1 MKVNITLT
9 DLTNGR
15 RRPMGP
21 NIKVASKRLFTIV
34 LSFLVLF
41 STMAPTLQ
49 AFAADSTK
57 GIETKVDRTELDN
70 VVQSAKDVGVPIQ
83 KDSDLDMGV
92 ATTKSEVDAKVAE
105 IKQDYENQIKAIKAE
120 IEKKKECDKKQKEYE
135 EKLAKYNQELEKY
148 NKDMEKYKKEV
159 LAYNQAIAEL
169 ENHLHEDGYLSQPIG
184 QSLVFKSEP
193 NATVSISNGTVYS
206 EKQLDSLVRSWGFG
220 PGDWGYA
227 YFEQL
232 NKGLPGTPQ
241 HLVSGDLRTVF
252 ELGKTTTVTYT
263 NLQNSTMNGKKI
275 AKVVF
280 KYTVKNTTRLPGK
293 VPVFIKQDPTATIW
307 YTAFFGDTT
316 IGVDVQFFDEDDKPM
331 ALDGALLSFA
341 SLNRGD
347 LPKYFNYNNSIE
359 KVQNFN
365 GQFME
370 INGSTIKNH
379 SGSAYSD
386 TNNAYLEDG
395 SRFERDVWDT
405 ETSEYSWYGA
415 IVGKVSG
422 KRISYDMTGVY
433 KGNVWFSLNSNI
445 RAKNIPVKPIKPVPP
460 VAPTPPQ
467 CPNIQANYH
476 YDILYYQPAVEK
488 KVTDDNNSDINN
500 NTVLKDSVVKFILSV
515 ADLPAGHEKIDS
527 LVFTDKLPAGY
538 KVDLVTTKQSSPD
551 YDVNYDEGTNVITF
565 SAKQDYLNTINA
577 DLNAVAKIA
586 APVVVG
592 NVTKAGTTYKND
604 FTLTI
609 NNDYSVKS
617 NPVKVHTPSKPKKEV
632 FKGDETSSIDGKIV
646 KPGDVLRYE
655 ITYKN
660 TTGTKQN
667 VIITDKVPKY
677 TKYLSSDNSG
687 RESGGVVRWENEVE
701 NGKTW
706 TVSFKVKVNDDINGK
721 PVDNI
726 SHVKDDFN
734 ESDTNETH
742 NPTSTQPKK
751 EVFKGGTTT
760 NIDGKRVEPGQELTY
775 AITYKNTTGKDVNT
789 TITDKL
795 PAHTKFVN
803 AENGGTESGG
813 VVKWTVDVAK
823 DQKVTVKFT
832 VKVDKDVN
840 GEPIDNIARVND
852 GVNDYDTNETHNPT
866 PTEPKKEVFKGGT
879 TTNIDGK
886 RVEPGQD
893 LTYAITYKNTTG
905 NDVNAT
911 ITDKLPKHT
920 SFVSAENGG
929 TESGGVVTWNVP
941 VAKDQSVTVKF
952 TVKVDANVNGAPI
965 DNVAKVNDGVND
977 YKTNETHNPTSTEPK
992 KEVFKGSTTTNIDGK
1007 RVEPGQK
1014 LTYAI
1019 TYKNTT
1025 GKDVNATI
1033 TDKIPAHTKFVSADN
1048 GGAESGGVVKWTVA
1062 VAKDQSVTVKFIVKV
1077 DVNVNGAPIDNIAR
1091 VNDGTNEFRTNETH
1105 NPTPTEPKKE
1115 VFKGGTTTKI
1125 DGKLVQPEE
1134 ELTYTITYK
1143 NTTGKDVNAT
1153 ITDKIPAHTKFVSAD
1168 NSGAESGGVVTWN
1181 VAVAK
1186 DKSVTVKFTVKV
1198 DANVNGAPID
1208 NVAKVNDGVNDYKTN
1223 ETHNPTPTG
1232 PKKEVFKG
1240 STTTNIDGKR
1250 VEPGQELTY
1259 AITYKNTTGNDVNAT
1274 ITDKIPAHT
1283 KFVSADNSGAE
1294 SGGVVKWTV
1303 AVAKDQSITVKFTV
1317 KVDKDVNGEPIDN
1330 IARVNDG
1337 VNDYKTNETHNPTP
1351 TGPKK
1356 EVLKFGTTTNID
1368 GKRVEP
1374 EQKLTYAITYK
1385 NTTGKDVNATITD
1398 KIPAHTKFVS
1408 ADNSGA
1414 ESGGVVKWTVAVA
1427 KDQSITVKFTVK
1439 VDKDVNGEPIDNI
1452 ARVNDGVNDYD
1463 TNETHNPT
1471 PTGPKKEVFKGG
1483 TTTNIDGKRVEP
1495 GQELTYAIT
1504 YKNTTG
1510 NDVNAT
1516 ITDKIPAHTSFVSAE
1531 NGGTE
1536 SGGVVK
1542 WTVAVAKDQSIT
1554 VKFTVKVDAN
1564 VNGAPID
1571 NIAKVNDGVN
1581 DYKTNETHN
1590 PTSTEPK
1597 KEVFK
1602 GGTTTKIDGKLVQPE
1617 EELTYAI
1624 TYKNTTGND
1633 VNATITDKIPA
1644 HTKFVSAD
1652 NGGTESGGV
1661 VTWNVAV
1668 AKDKSVTVKFTVK
1681 VDANVNGAPIDNV
1694 AKVNDGV
1701 NDYKTNETHN
1711 PTPTGPKKEIFK
1723 GGTTTKID
1731 GKLVQPEEELTYAI
1745 TYKNTTGNDVNATIT
1760 DKIPAH
1766 TKFVSA
1772 DNGGAETGGIV
1783 KWNVAVAKDQSITV
1797 KFTVKVDKNVNGAPI
1812 DNIAKVND
1820 GVNDYKTNETHNPT
1834 PTGPKKEVFKG
1845 STTTNID
1852 GKRVE
1857 PGQKLTYAITY
1868 KNTTGKDVN
1877 ATITDKLPKHTSF
1890 VSADN
1895 GGAESGGVVTWNVA
1909 VAKDKSVTVK
1919 FIVKVDAN
1927 VNGAPID
1934 NVAKVNDGVNEFDTN
1949 ETHNPTPTEPKKEV
1963 FKGSTTTNIDGKRVE
1978 PGQELTYAIT
1988 YKNTT
1993 GNDVNAT
2000 ITDKIPA
2007 HTKFVSAD
2015 NGGAESGGVVK
2026 WNVAVAKDKS
2036 VTVKFT
2042 VKVDANVNGAPID
2055 NIARVNDGVNEFD
2068 TNETHN
2074 PTPTEPKK
2082 EVFKGSTTTNI
2093 DGKLVQPEEE
2103 LTYAITYKNTT
2114 GNDVNATITDK
2125 IPAHTKFVSADNGG
2139 AESGGV
2145 VTWNVAVAKDK
2156 SITVKFT
2163 VKVDANVNGAPI
2175 DNVAKV
2181 NDGVN
2186 EYKTNETHNPTPTE
2200 PKKEVFKGGTT
2211 TKIDGK
2217 LVQPEEELTYEIT
2230 YKNTTGKDVNATITD
2245 KLPAHTSFV
2254 SAENGGRES
2263 GRVVT
2268 WNVPVAKDQSVTV
2281 KFTVKV
2287 NKDVNGAP
2295 IDNIARVNDGTNS
2308 YDTNE
2313 THNPTPTEPKKEVFK
2328 FGTTTN
2334 IDGKVVQP
2342 DQKLTYQITYKNTTG
2357 EERDVTITDKL
2368 PAHTSFVSADNGGKF
2383 ANGKITWTAKVA
2395 DGQTLK
2401 VTFTV
2406 KVDKNVNGEIL
2417 KNTAI
2422 VNDGVNDFNT
2432 NTVKNPTPKVPK
2444 NPDTG
2449 DFNNIMLLLLMLLGS
2464 SGALVSGMAIKRRR
2478 EE

>member
-70 VVQSAKDVGVPIQ
+70 AVQSAKDAGVPVKKTQDID
-83 KDSDLDMGV
+83 KGV
-92 ATTKSEVDAKVAE
+92 ADSKAEVDAKINE
-105 IKQDYENQIKAIKAE
+105 IKADYQQQIRELEKAKEAIAKCNEQKKAYEIAKKEYDKKIEEYNIAKKKYDDDMIKYNKAME
-120 IEKKKECDKKQKEYE
+120 ELEKKKQT
-135 EKLAKYNQELEKY
+135 
-148 NKDMEKYKKEV
+148 
-159 LAYNQAIAEL
+159 
-169 ENHLHEDGYLSQPIG
+169 DGYLEEPNPQM
-184 QSLVFKSEP
+184 LLFKSEP
-193 NATVSISNGTVYS
+193 NARPSVNTKTYRSTDWVNAVEQMGYPKGSEIYNIALKYNRYS
-206 EKQLDSLVRSWGFG
+206 LDEGAFRIFLEKDKPVT
-220 PGDWGYA
+220 A
-227 YFEQL
+227 YY
-232 NKGLPGTPQ
+232 
-241 HLVSGDLRTVF
+241 S
-252 ELGKTTTVTYT
+252 
-263 NLQNSTMNGKKI
+263 NLQSSYFNGKKI
-275 AKVVF
+275 IRIEYKF
-280 KYTVKNTTRLPGK
+280 TLKKLTGGKNKIPA
-293 VPVFIKQDPTATIW
+293 IIYYDPTKTIN
-307 YTAFFGDTT
+307 YSD
-316 IGVDVQFFDEDDKPM
+316 
-331 ALDGALLSFA
+331 LDGNAEIEMETVFYGEDNKPIDMTGALVSFS
-341 SLNRGD
+341 SLNRDYDKGVD
-347 LPKYFNYNNSIE
+347 RSEY
-359 KVQNFN
+359 VRDFN
-365 GQFME
+365 GNLLQ
-370 INGSTIKNH
+370 IHGSSIRDNGNGVAISSTRSNEHVKN
-379 SGSAYSD
+379 
-386 TNNAYLEDG
+386 G
-395 SRFERDVWDT
+395 SRFEVGAWDT
-405 ETSEYSWYGA
+405 NNSPIKWYGA
-415 IVGKVSG
+415 IVGKAVGETIKVTFGSENR
-422 KRISYDMTGVY
+422 KAI
-433 KGNVWFSLNSNI
+433 WFSFNSDI
-445 RAKNIPVKPIKPVPP
+445 KAIGVPTKPVEPVKPTPP
-460 VAPTPPQ
+460 EEPQ

-617 NPVKVHTPSKPKKEV
+617 NPVKVHTPSKPKKDV

-742 NPTSTQPKK
+742 NPTPTGPKK
-751 EVFKGGTTT
+751 EVLKFGTTT
-760 NIDGKRVEPGQELTY
+760 NIDGKRVEPEQKLTY
-775 AITYKNTTGKDVNT
+775 AITYENTTGKAVKA
-789 TITDKL
+789 TITDKI

-866 PTEPKKEVFKGGT
+866 PTGPKKEVFKFGT

-886 RVEPGQD
+886 RVEPGQK

-905 NDVNAT
+905 NDVNAA
-911 ITDKLPKHT
+911 ITDKIPAHT
-920 SFVSAENGG
+920 TFVSAENGG
-929 TESGGVVTWNVP
+929 TESGGVVTWNVA

-1033 TDKIPAHTKFVSADN
+1033 TDKIPAHTKFVSAEN
-1048 GGAESGGVVKWTVA
+1048 GGTESGGVVKWTVA

-1134 ELTYTITYK
+1134 ELTY
-1143 NTTGKDVNAT
+1143 
-1153 ITDKIPAHTKFVSAD
+1153 
-1168 NSGAESGGVVTWN
+1168 
-1181 VAVAK
+1181 
-1186 DKSVTVKFTVKV
+1186 
-1198 DANVNGAPID
+1198 
-1208 NVAKVNDGVNDYKTN
+1208 
-1223 ETHNPTPTG
+1223 
-1232 PKKEVFKG
+1232 
-1240 STTTNIDGKR
+1240 
-1250 VEPGQELTY
+1250 

-1283 KFVSADNSGAE
+1283 KFLSADNSGAE
-1294 SGGVVKWTV
+1294 SGGVVKWNV

-1317 KVDKDVNGEPIDN
+1317 KVDVNVNGAPIDN

-1337 VNDYKTNETHNPTP
+1337 TNEFRTNETHNPTP
-1351 TGPKK
+1351 
-1356 EVLKFGTTTNID
+1356 
-1368 GKRVEP
+1368 
-1374 EQKLTYAITYK
+1374 
-1385 NTTGKDVNATITD
+1385 
-1398 KIPAHTKFVS
+1398 
-1408 ADNSGA
+1408 
-1414 ESGGVVKWTVAVA
+1414 
-1427 KDQSITVKFTVK
+1427 
-1439 VDKDVNGEPIDNI
+1439 
-1452 ARVNDGVNDYD
+1452 
-1463 TNETHNPT
+1463 
-1471 PTGPKKEVFKGG
+1471 
-1483 TTTNIDGKRVEP
+1483 
-1495 GQELTYAIT
+1495 
-1504 YKNTTG
+1504 
-1510 NDVNAT
+1510 
-1516 ITDKIPAHTSFVSAE
+1516 
-1531 NGGTE
+1531 
-1536 SGGVVK
+1536 
-1542 WTVAVAKDQSIT
+1542 
-1554 VKFTVKVDAN
+1554 
-1564 VNGAPID
+1564 
-1571 NIAKVNDGVN
+1571 
-1581 DYKTNETHN
+1581 
-1590 PTSTEPK
+1590 TEPK

-1652 NGGTESGGV
+1652 NGG
-1661 VTWNVAV
+1661 
-1668 AKDKSVTVKFTVK
+1668 
-1681 VDANVNGAPIDNV
+1681 
-1694 AKVNDGV
+1694 
-1701 NDYKTNETHN
+1701 
-1711 PTPTGPKKEIFK
+1711 
-1723 GGTTTKID
+1723 
-1731 GKLVQPEEELTYAI
+1731 
-1745 TYKNTTGNDVNATIT
+1745 
-1760 DKIPAH
+1760 
-1766 TKFVSA
+1766 
-1772 DNGGAETGGIV
+1772 AETGGVV
-1783 KWNVAVAKDQSITV
+1783 KWTVAVAKDQSITV
-1797 KFTVKVDKNVNGAPI
+1797 KFTVKVDK
-1812 DNIAKVND
+1812 D
-1820 GVNDYKTNETHNPT
+1820 
-1834 PTGPKKEVFKG
+1834 
-1845 STTTNID
+1845 
-1852 GKRVE
+1852 
-1857 PGQKLTYAITY
+1857 
-1868 KNTTGKDVN
+1868 
-1877 ATITDKLPKHTSF
+1877 
-1890 VSADN
+1890 
-1895 GGAESGGVVTWNVA
+1895 
-1909 VAKDKSVTVK
+1909 
-1919 FIVKVDAN
+1919 

-1934 NVAKVNDGVNEFDTN
+1934 NVAKVNDGVNEFNTN

-1963 FKGSTTTNIDGKRVE
+1963 FKGGTTTNIDGKRVE

-1988 YKNTT
+1988 YTNTT
-1993 GNDVNAT
+1993 GQDVTAT
-2000 ITDKIPA
+2000 ITDKLPK

-2015 NGGAESGGVVK
+2015 NSGTETGEVVK
-2026 WNVAVAKDKS
+2026 WTVAVAKDKS

-2186 EYKTNETHNPTPTE
+2186 DYKTNETHNPTPTE

-2211 TKIDGK
+2211 TNIDGK
-2217 LVQPEEELTYEIT
+2217 RVDPGQELTYAIT

-2295 IDNIARVNDGTNS
+2295 IDNIARVNDGTNK

-2464 SGALVSGMAIKRRR
+2464 SGALVSGMAIKRR